1 MGIFNG
7 QIWFSNFNVLT
18 LIEIIISSSLYFAVN
33 YSILYVICVL
43 IVSACIGGHFAIIS
57 PEFNK
62 IFGFDIGPELY
73 GLTGNFI
80 GLASFCGPLMTN
92 FILKTKKDFLVVF
105 LVGGGLCMIKLFITL
120 IFDENDKFIY
130 KERIS
135 NLLNE
140 EKKEKNVNN
149 VKQIIDEDE

>member
-1 MGIFNG
+1 MDKFGF
-7 QIWFSNFNVLT
+7 QILMFLIT

-149 VKQIIDEDE
+149 IKQIIDEDE